1 MYSWSRLRYPLY
13 LERLKLHLSLG
24 RIDFGSLRRRYRGTS
39 RAKYLDFRRYVR
51 RNLYICR
58 ELGLLNREPR
68 RRILDVGCGGG
79 LLLYCAKQYGH
90 DGVGI
95 DIEDEFYAEM
105 AALLGVDRRIEAVVP
120 FQPLGID
127 GPFDMVTCIATAFD
141 RYYDERG
148 NHKRHWGAAEW
159 GYFLTDLEK
168 RLSPDGKIF
177 LWLNRQRIDRDVY
190 DAELAQALSH
200 SKIGHGKRRFLLDR
214 AGLTRT
220 LNALGRGATPTR
232 NG

>member
-1 MYSWSRLRYPLY
+1 
-13 LERLKLHLSLG
+13 
-24 RIDFGSLRRRYRGTS
+24 
-39 RAKYLDFRRYVR
+39 VR